1 MQVIL
6 FYLFFSFS
14 QKEEEKVII
23 VSAKSQVAQLISI
36 S

>member
-1 MQVIL
+1 MQVI
-6 FYLFFSFS
+6 FFSFS